1 MSVRQEVT
9 EACTRENIEVLEV
22 DILECII
29 EGVTG
34 LLESIWHGK
43 VKGGV
48 QEKVIWQIL
57 QSFSSYHAT

>member
-48 QEKVIWQIL
+48 QEKVI
-57 QSFSSYHAT
+57 